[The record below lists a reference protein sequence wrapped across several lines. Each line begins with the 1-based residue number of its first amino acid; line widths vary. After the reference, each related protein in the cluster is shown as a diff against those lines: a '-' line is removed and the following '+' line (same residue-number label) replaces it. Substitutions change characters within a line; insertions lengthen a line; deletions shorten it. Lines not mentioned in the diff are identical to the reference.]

1 MDIDDVQ
8 DTWDEAV
15 EHIDTA
21 IREKAVKEGITG
33 FAVKKFKFKEFDI

>member
-8 DTWDEAV
+8 DTWDDAV
-15 EHIDTA
+15 EQIDSA
-21 IREKAVKEGITG
+21 IKEKAVKEGISG